1 MRSQDFRSDRT
12 LPLVIS
18 LVVVAVL
25 VMTFDIR
32 SRGEGVI
39 DSFRVGV
46 NRLLGPLERLGS
58 AVVDPLADFVDGLAD
73 ITDLRAENAS
83 LRARL
88 AESQA
93 ELAAVGDLLERLET
107 LEEVLDLQLTVTAL
121 RQTPANVIG
130 RTSGLDL
137 SFRIDKGEESGVL
150 PGQPVLDPN
159 GYLVGR
165 VLESWQGGASIVP
178 IVGDVDAVTVTVGD
192 QVGTLS
198 AVLGSDTLVLEVFET
213 ARPVAAGQRVVTSS
227 FSAAFPPSIP
237 VGEIVEDADPRG
249 QALTAQVRPFAD
261 PQRLR
266 AVVVVAWPPDPGAAS
281 DPAPGGSTSE
291 TTVPDG
297 RG

>member
-1 MRSQDFRSDRT
+1 MRPQDFRSDRT
-12 LPLVIS
+12 LPLVITLIVIS
-18 LVVVAVL
+18 VL

-39 DSFRVGV
+39 ESFRVGV

-58 AVVDPLADFVDGLAD
+58 MVVDPLADFVDGLAD
-73 ITDLRAENAS
+73 ITDLRAENES

-93 ELAAVGDLLERLET
+93 ELAAVGDLLDRLES
-107 LEEVLDLQLTVTAL
+107 LEQLLDLQLAVTAF

-165 VLESWQGGASIVP
+165 VLDSWQGGASIIP
-178 IVGDVDAVTVTVGD
+178 LVGDVDAVTVTVGD

-198 AVLGSDTLVLEVFET
+198 AVLGSETLILDVFET
-213 ARPVAAGQRVVTSS
+213 ARPVRAGDRVVTSS

-237 VGEIVEDADPRG
+237 VGEIVADADPRG
-249 QALTAQVRPFAD
+249 QALTALVRPFAQ

-266 AVVVVAWPPDPGAAS
+266 AVVVVAWPPDPGAS
-281 DPAPGGSTSE
+281 GDSPGGAGPGPTIPGSS
-291 TTVPDG
+291 G
-297 RG
+297 

>member
-1 MRSQDFRSDRT
+1 MRPQDFRSDRT
-12 LPLVIS
+12 LPLVITLIVIS
-18 LVVVAVL
+18 VL

-39 DSFRVGV
+39 ESFRVGV

-58 AVVDPLADFVDGLAD
+58 MVVDPLADFVDGLAD
-73 ITDLRAENAS
+73 ITDLRAENES

-93 ELAAVGDLLERLET
+93 ELAAVGDLLDRLDT
-107 LEEVLDLQLTVTAL
+107 LEQLLDLQLAVTAF

-165 VLESWQGGASIVP
+165 VLDSWQGGASIIP
-178 IVGDVDAVTVTVGD
+178 LVGDVDAVTVTVGD

-198 AVLGSDTLVLEVFET
+198 AVLGSETLVLDVFET
-213 ARPVAAGQRVVTSS
+213 ARPVRAGDRVVTSS
-227 FSAAFPPSIP
+227 FSSAFPPSIP
-237 VGEIVEDADPRG
+237 VGEIVADADPRG
-249 QALTAQVRPFAD
+249 QALTALVRPFAQS
-261 PQRLR
+261 QRLR
-266 AVVVVAWPPDPGAAS
+266 AVVVVAWPPDPGA
-281 DPAPGGSTSE
+281 PADSPGGAGSGPTIPGSS
-291 TTVPDG
+291 G
-297 RG
+297 

>member
-1 MRSQDFRSDRT
+1 MRPQDFRSDRT
-12 LPLVIS
+12 LPLVITLIVIS
-18 LVVVAVL
+18 VL

-39 DSFRVGV
+39 ESFRVGV

-58 AVVDPLADFVDGLAD
+58 MVVDPLADFVDGLAD
-73 ITDLRAENAS
+73 ITDLRAENES

-93 ELAAVGDLLERLET
+93 ELAAVGDLLDRLES
-107 LEEVLDLQLTVTAL
+107 LEQLLDLQLAVTAF

-165 VLESWQGGASIVP
+165 VLDSWQGGASIIP
-178 IVGDVDAVTVTVGD
+178 LVGDVDAVTVTVGD

-198 AVLGSDTLVLEVFET
+198 AVLGSETLILDVFET
-213 ARPVAAGQRVVTSS
+213 ARPVRAGDRVVTSS

-237 VGEIVEDADPRG
+237 VGEIVADADPRG
-249 QALTAQVRPFAD
+249 QALTALVRPFAQ

-266 AVVVVAWPPDPGAAS
+266 AVVVVAWPPDPGAS
-281 DPAPGGSTSE
+281 GDSPAGAGPGPTIPGSS
-291 TTVPDG
+291 G
-297 RG
+297 